1 MKYET
6 LSRSEENEHGIVSTK
21 EMISILKHIAENA
34 TRVALDCI
42 DGSCFAMTTILGV
55 NDKGLWLEQSTNEQ
69 DNKRILE
76 SKDLIFVSTHLQ
88 VKVQFTAMQA
98 RSMEYQG
105 YSAFYLPL
113 PKCIYRL
120 QRRDSFRIDIQP
132 AKPLRCAIPTDKLK
146 SNQPCL
152 KSNQPCEVNLM
163 DISAGGMKLTCV
175 ETDIELVQGQ
185 TYENCQIKLPDLG
198 TISATVIVRSLF
210 SLSTK
215 SGHTIKRAG
224 CQFINLSTASNILLQ
239 RYVNNMQQH

>member
-6 LSRSEENEHGIVSTK
+6 LSRSEENEHGIVSAK
-21 EMISILKHIAENA
+21 EMISILKYIAENA
-34 TRVALDCI
+34 IRIALDCT
-42 DGSCFAMTTILGV
+42 DGSCSVMTTLLGV
-55 NDKGLWLEQSTNEQ
+55 NDKGLWLEQSTNQ
-69 DNKRILE
+69 LDNKRILE
-76 SKDLIFVSTHLQ
+76 SEDLIFVSTHLN
-88 VKVQFTAMQA
+88 VKVQFAARQT

-120 QRRDSFRIDIQP
+120 QRRNSFRINVQP
-132 AKPLRCAIPTDKLK
+132 AKPLRCAIPTNIRK
-146 SNQPCL
+146 S
-152 KSNQPCEVNLM
+152 SQPCEVNLM

-210 SLSTK
+210 SLPTK

-224 CQFINLSTASNILLQ
+224 CQFINLSGASNILLQ

>member
-6 LSRSEENEHGIVSTK
+6 LSRSEENEHGIVSAK
-21 EMISILKHIAENA
+21 ETISILKYIAENA

-42 DGSCFAMTTILGV
+42 DGNCSIMTTLLGV
-55 NDKGLWLEQSTNEQ
+55 NDKGLWLEQSTNQ
-69 DNKRILE
+69 LDNKRILE
-76 SKDLIFVSTHLQ
+76 SDDLIFVSTHLQ
-88 VKVQFTAMQA
+88 VKVQFAARQA

-105 YSAFYLPL
+105 YLAFYLPL

-120 QRRDSFRIDIQP
+120 QRRNSFRIHVQP
-132 AKPLRCAIPTDKLK
+132 AKPLRCAIPTDKRK
-146 SNQPCL
+146 S
-152 KSNQPCEVNLM
+152 SQPCEVNLM

-198 TISATVIVRSLF
+198 TISATVVVRSLF
-210 SLSTK
+210 SLPTQ

-224 CQFINLSTASNILLQ
+224 CQFIKNLSTASNILLQ
-239 RYVNNMQQH
+239 RYVNNMQQHQ